1 MGLTPHAVVV
11 GLLWSSSGLGL
22 LWSCLTGWEITGA
35 GTSLCRGPV
44 CSSQPFHRRAAMAPQ
59 LCPAS
64 PVTLGLCPILPCV
77 SAWGHVPTQLLCV
90 CRGHSSGV
98 GIRSPRVRGEKGM
111 SCPCFHP
118 GVGGSEPLGWSLLL
132 SQSSPSPWRGAWGE
146 QGHGWALLFPVVSPV
161 PRAAAAA
168 AMCWVCQC
176 TAGSGP
182 SWPCPLRV
190 SPC

>member
-1 MGLTPHAVVV
+1 MQGRAFAKVPCAHLSPFT
-11 GLLWSSSGLGL
+11 
-22 LWSCLTGWEITGA
+22 A
-35 GTSLCRGPV
+35 GQRWLHSFAQRARSPWASVPSFPV
-44 CSSQPFHRRAAMAPQ
+44 CLHGDM
-59 LCPAS
+59 CPHS
-64 PVTLGLCPILPCV
+64 C
-77 SAWGHVPTQLLCV
+77 SV
-90 CRGHSSGV
+90 CAGGHSSGV
-98 GIRSPRVRGEKGM
+98 GIRSPRVKGEKGM
-111 SCPCFHP
+111 SCPCSHP

-132 SQSSPSPWRGAWGE
+132 SQSSLSPWRGAWGE